1 MKTFVPHPLLRN
13 AHLMTL
19 AAALLPRNTRR
30 LPRAEPR
37 LFEVEAGT
45 KLLAKCHWQPQPRES
60 PALVLVHGLEGS
72 SESGYMRGAAEKAF
86 CRGFSVLRLNQR
98 NCGGTEALTPTLYN
112 SGLSEDFS
120 AVLRELIARDGLAR
134 IFFAGYSMG
143 GNLVLKMAGDFGA
156 AAPPQLQGV
165 CGICPTLDLSRCVDA
180 LDGPGN
186 ALYRWNFVRHLK
198 ARMKRK
204 LRLFPGR
211 FRVDRLDRVRTVRE
225 FDDVITAPNCGYR
238 DADDYYE
245 RASAARVMPWIAVP
259 TLILT
264 AQDDPFV
271 PMASF
276 QGHGITENSNIQFF
290 APEHGGHCGFISREA
305 GEERYWAEARIAE
318 FCAAF
323 CAGKINAEANLN
335 SSASQIHPVKSA
347 L

>member
-1 MKTFVPHPLLRN
+1 
-13 AHLMTL
+13 MTL

-112 SGLSEDFS
+112 SGLSEDFG
-120 AVLRELIARDGLAR
+120 AVLRELIERDGLAR

-143 GNLVLKMAGDFGA
+143 GNLVLKMAGDLGA
-156 AAPPQLQGV
+156 QAPLQLQGV
-165 CGICPTLDLSRCVDA
+165 SGICPTLDLARCVDA
-180 LDGPGN
+180 LDQPGN
-186 ALYRWNFVRHLK
+186 ALYQWNFVRHLK

-211 FRVDRLDRVRTVRE
+211 FRVDRLEGVRSVRE
-225 FDDVITAPNCGYR
+225 FDDVITAPHCGYR

-245 RASAARVMPWIAVP
+245 RASAARVMHRIAVP

-271 PMASF
+271 PVASF
-276 QGHGITENSNIQFF
+276 QSPGITKNQNIQFY
-290 APEHGGHCGFISREA
+290 APEHGGHCSFISREG
-305 GEERYWAEARIAE
+305 GEERYWAEARIV
-318 FCAAF
+318 AF
-323 CAGKINAEANLN
+323 CAGEINAQPNLN
-335 SSASQIHPVKSA
+335 SSASQRHPVKSA
-347 L
+347 S